1 MPALAIEY
9 ALPAANSRLVG
20 RTWTTWCPRKSGPTL
35 EAAAARFQLGLT
47 NMLEANPRQTLLLQA
62 GEKLVVPHQLIPPD
76 APVKA
81 SC

>member
-1 MPALAIEY
+1 MVSPEEAGQ
-9 ALPAANSRLVG
+9 P
-20 RTWTTWCPRKSGPTL
+20 L

-47 NMLEANPRQTLLLQA
+47 NMLEANPKADPLLLQA
-62 GEKLVVPHQLIPPD
+62 GEKLVVPHQLILPD